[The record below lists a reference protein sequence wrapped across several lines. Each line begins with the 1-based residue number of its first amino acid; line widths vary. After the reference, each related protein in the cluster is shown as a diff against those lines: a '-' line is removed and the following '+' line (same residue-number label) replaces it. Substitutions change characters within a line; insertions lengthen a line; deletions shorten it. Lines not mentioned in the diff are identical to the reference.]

1 MKKIDILFNT
11 FDYKINQGELVNSL
25 DFNLLELKYR
35 LFDNKK
41 QSLVLFEKML
51 DIDIILKDLK
61 SYDNNLNRKYS
72 EFINGLKDN
81 NNFKYSYNYIEYLY
95 NSLKSMQDI
104 VKDNNDLLNLL

>member
-11 FDYKINQGELVNSL
+11 FDYKINQGELINSL
-25 DFNLLELKYR
+25 EFNLLELKYR

-41 QSLVLFEKML
+41 QALVLFEKML

-61 SYDNNLNRKYS
+61 SYDNNLNSKYS
-72 EFINGLKDN
+72 EFIKGLIDN

-95 NSLKSMQDI
+95 NSLNSMQGI
-104 VKDNNDLLNLL
+104 VKDNSDLLNLF